1 MVTTTENA
9 VLGGLLRR
17 QRLMIPMTLRS
28 LSALSGVSAS
38 HISRIEKGDRF
49 PSASVLKQIASPL
62 GFEEEELFS
71 LAGYL
76 SSPST
81 SIKEGIAGY
90 SGGRLDPYVSRILS
104 AESVEVQHAV
114 IGILSILKALAGS
127 SKVQ

>member
-17 QRLMIPMTLRS
+17 QRLMVPLTLRS

-49 PSASVLKQIASPL
+49 PSASVLKHIATPL

-81 SIKEGIAGY
+81 SIEEGIARY
-90 SGGRLDPYVSRILS
+90 SSGRLDPYVSRILS
-104 AESVEVQHAV
+104 AEPVEVQRVV
-114 IGILSILKALAGS
+114 IGILSILKGIAGS
-127 SKVQ
+127 SKV